1 MVEPINIF
9 SGAEGLGGA
18 LTNPTELARRKG
30 CIEQA
35 YPVLFSGRLWPDVET
50 AYHILAQHTTDV
62 AERDALM
69 VELIATKFRQHSKLL
84 QDVTG
89 NGGAQWLQA
98 CSHFTN
104 ARTTRAQAWEG
115 AGEESRFIRNL
126 VLGFE
131 RAQHPPTEQ
140 GQGTLF

>member
-30 CIEQA
+30 CVKQA
-35 YPVLFSGRLWPDVET
+35 YPVLFAGRLWTDVET
-50 AYHILAQHTTDV
+50 AYHVLAQDTAV
-62 AERDALM
+62 VEERDALM
-69 VELIATKFRQHSKLL
+69 IELIASKFRQHDELRR
-84 QDVTG
+84 QVTE
-89 NGGAQWLQA
+89 NGGAPWLRA

-104 ARTTRAQAWEG
+104 ARTARAQSWEG
-115 AGEESRFIRNL
+115 AGLESRFIRNL